1 MNNGVDSVLVEGG
14 RATADPQ
21 SGVIRYN
28 FYNSPSRLLTSAT
41 WFVKE
46 EKSQKEVW
54 LKPMQPWEEEHLESL
69 YQKAIEATSSLGKGL
84 DSVLNEEH
92 FLEDDDCKIVIHKS
106 GTNTLSMKKKP
117 KGWFGTTFDLQRGYS
132 EYSIE
137 GEDEETTLGPVAH
150 VIFVVHGIGQALL
163 NREDI
168 KYMTLIEE
176 MDAFRL
182 LIQRRQL
189 AEWKRLCEKAQKS
202 GTNPPPVP
210 NRVEILPIEWWDQIH
225 NSSSAL
231 VRSLRATTLPT
242 IPGLR
247 AIANDVVFDVLMY
260 LTPTFCET
268 VLSCVTNQ
276 LNDLYHGV
284 KKVHPDFI
292 VNGGKFSLVGHSLG
306 SVIVW
311 DLLSI
316 LKSNTESA
324 INIDGDLHFG
334 VHLPGSGVE
343 VGYQAY
349 AAKTDQQEVN
359 ARDGS
364 WGPSLSKPMSRCIPF
379 IPEFTI
385 FLGSPL
391 GMFLSLRGAHAV
403 FNEMLQMS
411 ISEVRAKAA
420 EVAAEVED
428 MVNPDVAKMQELQAK
443 LDFIEEPITSPFTL
457 PSGSVYNIFH
467 PSDPVAY
474 RIEPLLL
481 AEGISEADLPPP
493 RYLTKR
499 GEKVRLHVQ
508 AKQLGD
514 DFVKSFQERKNSIQ
528 GFFMTAIQAVAAM
541 HALTDK
547 DKISKRH
554 SSTELKQGPLSF
566 ALGGRSDRMDYSIQ
580 PGVIENEYLS
590 AVSAHSNYFVNPDV
604 IDFIIDLTSPSE
616 AKDHDSINSLTF

>member
-1 MNNGVDSVLVEGG
+1 MNSGMDSVLIEGG

-21 SGVIRYN
+21 NGVIRYN
-28 FYNSPSRLLTSAT
+28 FFNSPTKLLTSAS
-41 WFVKE
+41 WFLKE
-46 EKSQKEVW
+46 EKSQKEYW
-54 LKPMQPWEEEHLESL
+54 LTPMQPWEEEQVESL
-69 YQKAIEATSSLGKGL
+69 YQKVILATSSLGKGL
-84 DSVLNEEH
+84 DSVLNEEI
-92 FLEDDDCKIVIHKS
+92 FLENDEHKIVIHKS
-106 GTNTLSMKKKP
+106 VNNTLSMKKKS
-117 KGWFGTTFDLQRGYS
+117 KGWFGTAFDLQRGYS
-132 EYSIE
+132 EYSVE
-137 GEDEETTLGPVAH
+137 GEEEETTLGPVTH

-168 KYMTLIEE
+168 KFMTLIEE
-176 MDAFRL
+176 MDALRL
-182 LIQRRQL
+182 VIQRRQL
-189 AEWKRLCEKAQKS
+189 AEWKRSCERAQKS
-202 GTNPPPVP
+202 GINAPPVP
-210 NRVEILPIEWWDQIH
+210 NRVEILPIEWWHKIH

-260 LTPTFCET
+260 LTPSFCET

-276 LNDLYHGV
+276 LNDLCNGV
-284 KKVHPDFI
+284 KTVHPNFLA
-292 VNGGKFSLVGHSLG
+292 NGGKFSLIGHSLG

-316 LKSNTESA
+316 LKDNIQSA
-324 INIDGDLHFG
+324 INVDDDMHFG

-359 ARDGS
+359 ARDGC
-364 WGPSLSKPMSRCIPF
+364 WGPSLPKPMTHCIPF

-391 GMFLSLRGAHAV
+391 GMFLSLRGAHPV
-403 FNEMLQMS
+403 FYEMLQLS
-411 ISEVRAKAA
+411 ISEARAKAA
-420 EVAAEVED
+420 ELAAEVGE
-428 MVNPDVAKMQELQAK
+428 VVTTDVARMQELQAK
-443 LDFIEEPITSPFTL
+443 LDLIEEPITSPFTL

-481 AEGISEADLPPP
+481 KEGIAEADLPPP
-493 RYLTKR
+493 IYLKR
-499 GEKVRLHVQ
+499 PGEKVRLHVQ

-514 DFVKSFQERKNSIQ
+514 DIVRSFQEQKSSIR
-528 GFFMTAIQAVAAM
+528 GFFMTAIQAVTVM
-541 HALTDK
+541 QALTDENK
-547 DKISKRH
+547 LSKCHR
-554 SSTELKQGPLSF
+554 STELKRGPLSF
-566 ALGGRSDRMDYSIQ
+566 ALGGKSDRIDYSIQ

-590 AVSAHSNYFVNPDV
+590 AVSAHSSYFVNPDV
-604 IDFIIDLTSPSE
+604 VDFIIGLTSISE
-616 AKDHDSINSLTF
+616 EKGDESTNNLSL